1 MQSGMVANQ
10 VRNYGLRADAR
21 SRVNTAYMT
30 CGYLGGAA
38 GSWLAA
44 RVYGGFGWAG
54 VCVLAG
60 ALAVAALVRHGAAMR
75 RRPRGG
81 GARPAGAAGPARS
94 AGGAGG

>member
-1 MQSGMVANQ
+1 MVANQ

-38 GSWLAA
+38 GSWLAV
-44 RVYGGFGWAG
+44 RVYGATGWAG

-60 ALAVAALVRHGAAMR
+60 ALAAAALARHAAAMR
-75 RRPRGG
+75 RRPRRAAR
-81 GARPAGAAGPARS
+81 GARGAADAQ
-94 AGGAGG
+94 GAGV